1 MAKAQF
7 TAVYKKSGKQYIGW
21 IAELPGANTQAKTL
35 RELKEN
41 LQEAAALI
49 IATNRELS
57 ESNRGGILMREPI
70 SVSL

>member
-1 MAKAQF
+1 MAKALF
-7 TAVYKKSGKQYIGW
+7 TAVYKKSGKNYIGW
-21 IAELPGANTQAKTL
+21 IAELPGANTQAPTL

-57 ESNRGGILMREPI
+57 GLKIGPVKQEPI